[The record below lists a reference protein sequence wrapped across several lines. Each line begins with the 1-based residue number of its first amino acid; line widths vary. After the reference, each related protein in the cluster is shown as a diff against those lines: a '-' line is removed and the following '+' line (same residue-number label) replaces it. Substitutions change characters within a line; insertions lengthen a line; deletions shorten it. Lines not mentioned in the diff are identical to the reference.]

1 MNCVKMTFLDELHT
15 CHSGFSRFFG
25 ESLPRSAGVP
35 ESAWG
40 FPDESGN
47 DIFK

>member
-1 MNCVKMTFLDELHT
+1 MNCVKMTFLNFTHVIAVFP
-15 CHSGFSRFFG
+15 GFLG
-25 ESLPRSAGVP
+25 Q
-35 ESAWG
+35 SAWE

>member
-1 MNCVKMTFLDELHT
+1 MNCVKMTFLNFTHVIAVFP
-15 CHSGFSRFFG
+15 GFLG
-25 ESLPRSAGVP
+25 QTPQ
-35 ESAWG
+35 SAWE